1 MLHKCLL
8 TESEI
13 KKLRAFINKAVNEKM
28 DIKDVYSLKP
38 VVISA
43 AKKGFS
49 KENLQKLGGDDLI
62 VNDVNI
68 ENTKVGFDVYVDLNK
83 DKTQMI
89 RVIVKNSFDDE
100 GQKVLNVYEYW
111 DKFTGK
117 YDDALAFQVTSKWVY
132 KTWGIFRERYQTID
146 ELEKAVEISVFQV

>member
-13 KKLRAFINKAVNEKM
+13 KKLRAFRNKAVNEKM

-62 VNDVNI
+62 VNDVYI
-68 ENTKVGFDVYVDLNK
+68 ENTKVGFDVYVDLNN
-83 DKTQMI
+83 DKTQVI
-89 RVIVKNSFDDE
+89 RVIVKNTFDDE

-111 DKFTGK
+111 DKFTG

-132 KTWGIFRERYQTID
+132 KKWGIFRERYQTID